1 MRIAVII
8 IRILMGLMFLFSSVV
23 VLFKLVP
30 MPALSGDVKTFMDG
44 LMVSRY
50 LFPLIK
56 ITELVCAIAFLVG
69 RFVPLANVVLFPV
82 TLNIVLY
89 HAFVL
94 PDGLLVAIL
103 LLVGHLVL
111 AYAYRDRYSAM
122 LSANSKVL

>member
-8 IRILMGLMFLFSSVV
+8 IRILMGLMFAFSAIV
-23 VLFKLVP
+23 VLFKLFP
-30 MPALSGDVKTFMDG
+30 TPELSGDVKVFMDG
-44 LMVSRY
+44 VMVTRY
-50 LFPLIK
+50 LLPLIK

-94 PDGLLVAIL
+94 PDGLFVGIL
-103 LLVGHLVL
+103 LLLGHLVL
-111 AYAYRDRYSAM
+111 AYAYRDRYRAM
-122 LSANSKVL
+122 LSPNSKVL

>member
-1 MRIAVII
+1 MRIAVIV
-8 IRILMGLMFLFSSVV
+8 IRILMGLMFLFSAVV

-30 MPALSGDVKTFMDG
+30 MPELSGNVKVFMDG
-44 LMVSRY
+44 VMVTKY

-56 ITELVCAIAFLVG
+56 ITELVCAIAFLAG

-94 PDGLLVAIL
+94 PDGLIVAVL
-103 LLVGHLVL
+103 LLIGHLVL
-111 AYAYRDRYSAM
+111 AYAYRDRYRAM
-122 LSANSKVL
+122 LSPNSKVL